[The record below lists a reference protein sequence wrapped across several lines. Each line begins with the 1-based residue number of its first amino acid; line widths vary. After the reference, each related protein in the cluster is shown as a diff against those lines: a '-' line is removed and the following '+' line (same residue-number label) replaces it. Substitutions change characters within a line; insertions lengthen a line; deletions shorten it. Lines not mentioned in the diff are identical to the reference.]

1 MRAHEVVDGN
11 VEEALNLSRVQVHRE
26 DSVSTGGGDKVCNE
40 LCGNG
45 VAALGLA
52 ILTRVAEVRYN
63 GGDASRGGAAHCVD
77 HDKQFH
83 EVVVYGTAGGLN
95 DKNILAAHRLKH
107 RNRALAVR
115 KLGYGG
121 AAEVLVKLGADVVC
135 KLRVGVAGE
144 HLDLFAV

>member
-52 ILTRVAEVRYN
+52 ILTRVAEVRDD

-77 HDKQFH
+77 HNEQFH
-83 EVVVYGTAGGLN
+83 KIVVDGTAGGLN
-95 DKNILAAHRLKH
+95 DENVLAAYG
-107 RNRALAVR
+107 
-115 KLGYGG
+115 LGYRDGTLTVSKLRHVCV
-121 AAEVLVKLGADVVC
+121 AQILIKLGADIMC

>member
-1 MRAHEVVDGN
+1 MCAHEVIDGN
-11 VEEALNLSRVQVHRE
+11 VEEALNLSCMQIHRE
-26 DSVSTGGGDKVCNE
+26 DSVGAGGGDKVCNE

-52 ILTRVAEVRYN
+52 ILTRVAEVRDN

-77 HDKQFH
+77 HNEQFH
-83 EVVVYGTAGGLN
+83 KIVVDGTAGGLN
-95 DKNILAAHRLKH
+95 DENILAAHRLEY
-107 RNRALAVR
+107 RNGAFAVR
-115 KLGYGG
+115 KLRYGG
-121 AAEVLVKLGADVVC
+121 AAQILIKLGADIMR